1 MKPAKKKRKFAPV
14 SRDETKVA
22 MGSEYDFPPH
32 IASIQEELWSYTLN
46 EGTDSV
52 GLRLVR
58 DKE

>member
-1 MKPAKKKRKFAPV
+1 MKKAKKKRKYPTV

-32 IASIQEELWSYTLN
+32 IARICEGLWSYTLDV
-46 EGTDSV
+46 GIHSV

-58 DKE
+58 EKE